1 MSTKEARIQNF
12 RIIGAGVGRTG
23 TSSLRDALNI
33 LGFGPCYHMEEVIKQ
48 SELWIW
54 NSVEDLLAQGKQIEW
69 DEVFGYKKFQP
80 YRSCV
85 DFPASLYYA
94 ELMEYYPNSK
104 VILTVREPEKW
115 YDSFYET
122 ICLLSPFH
130 PEYLW
135 ITYIVSWPSP
145 MAYIFGLLAKPR
157 MKKFL
162 GVDAIARKE
171 AAIEAFN
178 DWNEKVQSMI
188 PEKKLLIFQPH
199 MGWDPL
205 CKFLDVP
212 VPDQPFPNSNDRAT

>member
-1 MSTKEARIQNF
+1 MLTKEARIQNF

-178 DWNEKVQSMI
+178 D
-188 PEKKLLIFQPH
+188 
-199 MGWDPL
+199 
-205 CKFLDVP
+205 
-212 VPDQPFPNSNDRAT
+212 